1 VVETLTTLQLHGFT
15 FARVA
20 SRGFETLVAPCTLP
34 PLEQMAPALWG
45 LSGFD
50 AGLNVAEEDDDDDD
64 DDDDNDDDDDAPSSE
79 DGVPTAL
86 RLGQHVCRV
95 DAPPRSML
103 LAEPQVW
110 QRAHFEAA
118 CRMPG
123 EAAFTQAADLKFA
136 LARDGRRFGGF
147 LMWNR
152 LLFAGDEVLDTRQD
166 ANHWGAVFVPFQDP
180 RRHELAAH
188 ERRRP
193 GGEMGPK
200 RPRTTSSGHEPR
212 LEEADNSRA
221 GAEEDALSTS
231 TSAAGVLVLRT
242 TLPEGALRPSVFTLA
257 CAFEAAAPSVTPNAS
272 GEQMRWLQTSAKEQT
287 LILVLRS

>member
-1 VVETLTTLQLHGFT
+1 
-15 FARVA
+15 
-20 SRGFETLVAPCTLP
+20 
-34 PLEQMAPALWG
+34 
-45 LSGFD
+45 
-50 AGLNVAEEDDDDDD
+50 
-64 DDDDNDDDDDAPSSE
+64 
-79 DGVPTAL
+79 
-86 RLGQHVCRV
+86 
-95 DAPPRSML
+95 ML

-110 QRAHFEAA
+110 QRANFEAA

-136 LARDGRRFGGF
+136 LALDGRRFGGF

-212 LEEADNSRA
+212 LEEA
-221 GAEEDALSTS
+221 
-231 TSAAGVLVLRT
+231 AGVFVLRT

-257 CAFEAAAPSVTPNAS
+257 CAFEAAAPSVTPNTS
-272 GEQMRWLQTSAKEQT
+272 GEKMRWLQTSAKEQT
-287 LILVLRS
+287 LILVLRA